1 MSVIRIAGLHRLEG
15 EVEIQGSKNAVL
27 PVMAASL
34 LHRGVVRIRNVPGIQ
49 DVFCMMEI
57 LRLFGC
63 RCSLKDHV
71 LLIDAGQVASARI
84 PDGCC
89 KSMRSSIMLLGPLL
103 GRLGEAHVTHPGGCS
118 IGARPIDLHLEALRL
133 LGAEISVEGEEISAR
148 AGRLS
153 GTEIRLRFPSVGA
166 TENILMAAA
175 AAEGTTCIRGAARE
189 PEILVLCE
197 FLEKLGVGIRGAGSG
212 EIWIEGCPRLREDG
226 KWPEGAGLRAGA
238 GRQTS
243 IGCSD
248 TREPLE
254 IVMPGD
260 RIVAGTYLGAV
271 LAAGGEAVLRNAP
284 AGQLTQVLTVARAA
298 GGSIFQEEGRLMVRQ
313 RHRARPFS
321 LATGPY
327 PSFPTDLQSV
337 MLAVASTA
345 DGSSQLRETIFE
357 GRFATAGELQK
368 MGAHI
373 IIKDRTAYVAGRARL
388 SGSRV
393 EAKDLR
399 GGAALVAAALAAEGE
414 SRIGGYSY
422 IARGYEDICRDLG
435 FLGADIC
442 LEEPPGA

>member
-1 MSVIRIAGLHRLEG
+1 
-15 EVEIQGSKNAVL
+15 VEIQGSKNAVL

-71 LLIDAGQVASARI
+71 LLIDAGQVASTRI

-103 GRLGEAHVTHPGGCS
+103 GRLGEACVTHPGGCS

-148 AGRLS
+148 AGWLS

-212 EIWIEGCPRLREDG
+212 EIWIEGCPGLREDG
-226 KWPEGAGLRAGA
+226 KG
-238 GRQTS
+238 
-243 IGCSD
+243 
-248 TREPLE
+248 EPLE

-284 AGQLTQVLTVARAA
+284 AGQLAQVLTVARAA
-298 GGSIFQEEGRLMVRQ
+298 GGSILQEEGRLMVRQ

-337 MLAVASTA
+337 MLGVASTA

-414 SRIGGYSY
+414 SRIDGYSY
-422 IARGYEDICRDLG
+422 IARGYEDICRDLRL
-435 FLGADIC
+435 LGADIC